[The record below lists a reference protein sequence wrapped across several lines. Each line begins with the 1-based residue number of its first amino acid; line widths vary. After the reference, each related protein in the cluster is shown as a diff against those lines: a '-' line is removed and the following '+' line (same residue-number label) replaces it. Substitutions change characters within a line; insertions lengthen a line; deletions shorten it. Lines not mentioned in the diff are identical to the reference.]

1 MKQPEAV
8 PAGWLQHGRRG
19 LATRV
24 AAAVGSASERDG
36 LPATAAALVARCKAA
51 GGARN
56 EYVAAAF
63 ASRVEKVLDVG
74 CAYGWGLASLR
85 GKADELWGVDTDEA
99 ALRQARATY
108 PELHLV
114 HASVTRLP
122 FADGTFDV
130 VVFSEVIEH
139 LRDGDKRR
147 AVEEVH
153 RVLKPRGLLV
163 FTAPYAGLLAW
174 MDPLDV
180 KRRFPSVY
188 GIYARLAGYTPA
200 TPPEVGHRHLSRDE
214 ISELFR
220 DRFDI
225 EEIRFCGLLTPFVTW
240 FLAVGTRLHVLP
252 RRVEHALGRFRAWE
266 SGVAYGRR
274 LSFNVR
280 IQARKRELP

>member
-1 MKQPEAV
+1 MKQPEVV
-8 PAGWLQHGRRG
+8 PAGRLQHGRRG
-19 LATRV
+19 LATRI
-24 AAAVGSASERDG
+24 AAAAASVHDRDG
-36 LPATAAALVARCKAA
+36 VPGRPAAIIARFKAA

-63 ASRVEKVLDVG
+63 VARVRKVLDVG

-85 GKADELWGVDTDEA
+85 DKADELWGVDTDEV
-99 ALRQARATY
+99 ALGRARATY

-114 HASVTRLP
+114 HASATSLP
-122 FADGTFDV
+122 FADDEFDA

-139 LRDGDKRR
+139 LSDGDKRR
-147 AVEEVH
+147 AVEEVD

-174 MDPLDV
+174 IDPLDV

-188 GIYARLAGYTPA
+188 GIYARLTGYTPA

-240 FLAVGTRLHVLP
+240 FLAVGTRLHVIP
-252 RRVEHALGRFRAWE
+252 RRFERALGRFRAWE

-280 IQARKRELP
+280 IRARKRELS